1 MGMPTRNTM
10 VVPCM
15 VKSRLKVCGG
25 TTWSPGQASCTRIMV
40 ASEPAMTKKTS
51 PVSTYMM
58 PRRLWSTVTTQSW
71 SWSRRARGTPAS
83 SGRVAVGERT
93 LIARSSLEGDK
104 IRGERIEVPTREL
117 HGGHEGAVLEGGRIV
132 HPRLEVLVSV
142 AGRPRPDRPPGH
154 QVRQVGT
161 EHAVG
166 RGAADSMAVDAG
178 EGGKEL
184 PARAGRR
191 VVTSRGLL
199 GGDPA
204 LELVPRMHHDHQQH
218 QGMLEA
224 AVLRALP
231 DIGPRRAR
239 LDPDAVGLVGNH
251 VHLARELRH
260 PEAVDDVDGL
270 EGDKGGRGAAR
281 VAHRHVELIGGD

>member
-1 MGMPTRNTM
+1 M
-10 VVPCM
+10 VD
-15 VKSRLKVCGG
+15 
-25 TTWSPGQASCTRIMV
+25 A
-40 ASEPAMTKKTS
+40 EPAMTRKTS
-51 PVSTYMM
+51 PASTYMM

-93 LIARSSLEGDK
+93 LIARSSFEGDK

-132 HPRLEVLVSV
+132 HPRLEGLVRV
-142 AGRPRPDRPPGH
+142 GGWPRPHLPTGH
-154 QVRQVGT
+154 RGRQIGT

-166 RGAADSMAVDAG
+166 RGAADSVAVDAG
-178 EGGKEL
+178 EGGEEL

-191 VVTSRGLL
+191 IVASGGLL

-204 LELVPRMHHDHQQH
+204 LELVPRMHHHHQEH
-218 QGMLEA
+218 QAMLEA
-224 AVLRALP
+224 AELRALP

-239 LDPDAVGLVGNH
+239 LDPHAVGLLGNH
-251 VHLARELRH
+251 VHLARELWH

-270 EGDKGGRGAAR
+270 QSDEGGGGTAR
-281 VAHRHVELIGGD
+281 IAHGHVELVGGDHPELGVADLPPPLVAHD